1 MLRWWICST
10 TKKHNGVKGHRG
22 NVWNQK
28 QSELGLSAL
37 KQKEREARSVHSSF
51 VCKIFYP
58 ECFACCSV
66 CCRGGGSKRPSWQ
79 GAHSPQTWP
88 ADPAR
93 SPHNRGRRLNPTLPP
108 PRPRRFLRQR
118 KKISSS
124 ETNVFTAGG
133 LDQRSDHFLLL
144 QRECTTERAN

>member
-10 TKKHNGVKGHRG
+10 TKNHNRVKGHRG
-22 NVWNQK
+22 NVWNQFK
-28 QSELGLSAL
+28 QSEPGLSAL
-37 KQKEREARSVHSSF
+37 KQKEREGTSVHSSF

-93 SPHNRGRRLNPTLPP
+93 SPHNRGRCLNPTL
-108 PRPRRFLRQR
+108 PRPRRFLHQR
-118 KKISSS
+118 KDFQLRDKC
-124 ETNVFTAGG
+124 VHGR
-133 LDQRSDHFLLL
+133 RSGPKVRSLPTVAERVHH
-144 QRECTTERAN
+144 REG